1 MKTIF
6 RLFII
11 VMCFFMLIT
20 TYVNSA
26 LFEDNKVTMEKV
38 IIYLQILAGM
48 DITQSAD
55 ELEKETNT
63 IGTGSI
69 SGVYFPTGGALSQI
83 FNNTGTLDSNQFTV
97 ESTPGSV
104 FNIDAVVNGDLD
116 FAIAQSDK
124 QYQAVKGIAD
134 WEDDGPQYELRAMFS
149 IYPESVNLIA
159 SDDSGIDSVS
169 DLIGKKVYIGPELS
183 GHRQNSID
191 ILDAF
196 QIDYQ
201 NDLLI
206 VENDTSEPSELLARN
221 EIDAFFYTVGHPS
234 QALLSAI
241 NTNRV
246 HFVPIEGDPIDNLV
260 ANKSYYSKTSIPL
273 WHYSG
278 VSNDSEIQTIAVKAT
293 LVTSARQSKNK
304 IYEMTKAIFENLET
318 FSYMHPAYEGIEPES
333 MLEGLSDPLHDGV
346 YQYFYEMGLISDT
359 HIITIGTG
367 EISGI
372 YFPTGGA
379 ISSIVNANIEQ
390 HGIECSVE
398 TTHGSVFNIDAVLS
412 GNMDFG
418 LAQSDIQ
425 FQAIRGLA
433 KWKEKRQEK
442 KLRSVFSIHH
452 EAVTLVATEESGIK
466 KVIDLE
472 GKRVNISNSGS
483 GPRKNCMDVLSA
495 YGLDYQTDMIAFE
508 KTTAEAIE
516 LMKNGKI
523 DAFFYTVGHPNSAI
537 GTVTNGEKKVRIIPI
552 NGPRLDNIIEQFPYY
567 TKCTIP
573 IKFYPNTINNTDIET
588 FGVKATFVTS
598 ENMDANIVYT
608 ITKAIF
614 ENFDEF
620 KGMHPAYQTLTK
632 EDMLRALSAPI
643 HPGAM
648 KYYKEVGLITT
659 DKYIIGTGSITGVYY
674 PTGGAIA
681 QLVNKT
687 TDTHN
692 IRLSIVSTPGS
703 VYNIENLM
711 NHRIEFGLVQS
722 DTQYQAYY
730 GFGEWNAVG
739 AQESLRSVFSIYDE
753 SVTLIA
759 SEESGIQSVADL
771 SGKKVNLGNEGSG
784 QLQNSIDILTA
795 FGIDIG
801 QDLTPSYHHV
811 SDAPRLLQEGNI
823 DAFFLTAAHTNLIV
837 TEALSGE
844 KNVNIIPITGDEVLG
859 LISGYPYYAKT
870 VIPQNTYAELNKDI
884 ETIAVKAT
892 LMTTS
897 DIPDDIVYYVCKQM
911 FENLDT
917 FKTMHP
923 AYASITREN
932 MLEGLSAPVH
942 PGALQY
948 YQEIELTSY
957 HMFKIGTGN
966 VSGVYYPTGANIAQV
981 INQNSNQH
989 KIYMKAAQSAGSV
1002 YNINAIVSG
1011 ELDFGLAQ
1019 SDRQYQATMG
1029 EADWADD
1036 GPQEK
1041 LAAVFTLYPESVSQN
1056 TLEPGQQK
1064 AIYFQCK
1071 EIVWQQVRIK
1081 ACLKLSGNGVCFYI
1095 PVSAIVKH
1103 RGGND

>member
-55 ELEKETNT
+55 DLEKETNT

-83 FNNTGTLDSNQFTV
+83 FNNTDKLDSNQFTV

-149 IYPESVNLIA
+149 IYPESVNIIA

-241 NTNRV
+241 HTNRV
-246 HFVPIEGDPIDNLV
+246 HFVPIEGDLIDNLV

-318 FSYMHPAYEGIEPES
+318 FPYMHPAYEG
-333 MLEGLSDPLHDGV
+333 M
-346 YQYFYEMGLISDT
+346 
-359 HIITIGTG
+359 
-367 EISGI
+367 
-372 YFPTGGA
+372 
-379 ISSIVNANIEQ
+379 
-390 HGIECSVE
+390 
-398 TTHGSVFNIDAVLS
+398 
-412 GNMDFG
+412 
-418 LAQSDIQ
+418 
-425 FQAIRGLA
+425 
-433 KWKEKRQEK
+433 
-442 KLRSVFSIHH
+442 
-452 EAVTLVATEESGIK
+452 
-466 KVIDLE
+466 
-472 GKRVNISNSGS
+472 
-483 GPRKNCMDVLSA
+483 
-495 YGLDYQTDMIAFE
+495 
-508 KTTAEAIE
+508 
-516 LMKNGKI
+516 
-523 DAFFYTVGHPNSAI
+523 
-537 GTVTNGEKKVRIIPI
+537 
-552 NGPRLDNIIEQFPYY
+552 
-567 TKCTIP
+567 
-573 IKFYPNTINNTDIET
+573 
-588 FGVKATFVTS
+588 
-598 ENMDANIVYT
+598 
-608 ITKAIF
+608 
-614 ENFDEF
+614 
-620 KGMHPAYQTLTK
+620 
-632 EDMLRALSAPI
+632 
-643 HPGAM
+643 
-648 KYYKEVGLITT
+648 
-659 DKYIIGTGSITGVYY
+659 YY

-739 AQESLRSVFSIYDE
+739 PQESLRSVFSIYDE

-759 SEESGIQSVADL
+759 SEESAIQSVADL

-823 DAFFLTAAHTNLIV
+823 DAFFLTAAHTNLVV

-917 FKTMHP
+917 FKTMHLRINNSRKH
-923 AYASITREN
+923 AGGTFCAGASRCTSI
-932 MLEGLSAPVH
+932 L
-942 PGALQY
+942 PG
-948 YQEIELTSY
+948 
-957 HMFKIGTGN
+957 N
-966 VSGVYYPTGANIAQV
+966 
-981 INQNSNQH
+981 
-989 KIYMKAAQSAGSV
+989 
-1002 YNINAIVSG
+1002 
-1011 ELDFGLAQ
+1011 
-1019 SDRQYQATMG
+1019 
-1029 EADWADD
+1029 
-1036 GPQEK
+1036 
-1041 LAAVFTLYPESVSQN
+1041 
-1056 TLEPGQQK
+1056 
-1064 AIYFQCK
+1064 
-1071 EIVWQQVRIK
+1071 
-1081 ACLKLSGNGVCFYI
+1081 
-1095 PVSAIVKH
+1095 
-1103 RGGND
+1103 